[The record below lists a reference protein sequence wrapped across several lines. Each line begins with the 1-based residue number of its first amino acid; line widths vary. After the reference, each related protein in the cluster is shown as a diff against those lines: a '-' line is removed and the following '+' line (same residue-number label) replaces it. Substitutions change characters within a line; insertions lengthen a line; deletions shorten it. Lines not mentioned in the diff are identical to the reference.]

1 VWLYLTFKHVVMWT
15 WYASLACLQSLAMAC
30 IHLFLRR
37 TDTTTM
43 ESDLQF
49 DPTTWFEDRLVEYN
63 AANVLFEP
71 SVPYGEAPRKRN
83 AVVEETFELASK
95 VMDYAERLVPVNMVF
110 ADQILRS
117 GTSVGSHTRE
127 AQGAE
132 SLADFV
138 HKMKIA
144 HKELEETDYR
154 LALCH
159 VKAHYPH
166 DDDLVRRARILIP
179 LFHSI
184 LSTSRKRLNQQR
196 SDGRRKRSGT

>member
-1 VWLYLTFKHVVMWT
+1 MDDPR
-15 WYASLACLQSLAMAC
+15 S
-30 IHLFLRR
+30 
-37 TDTTTM
+37 
-43 ESDLQF
+43 F
-49 DPTTWFEDRLVEYN
+49 DAVNWFEECLASFFGSSV
-63 AANVLFEP
+63 AADPEA
-71 SVPYGEAPRKRN
+71 PYGAAPRKRN
-83 AVVEETFELASK
+83 AVVEETFDLASRI
-95 VMDYAERLVPVNMVF
+95 MDYAERLVRVNSVF

-127 AQGAE
+127 AQSAE

-166 DDDLVRRARILIP
+166 DEELARRAKALIP

-196 SDGRRKRSGT
+196 KDARSKRDMK